1 MPDTADENP
10 DSPADK
16 SANAKDRIVHSTAR
30 LLRTREP
37 LSIRLQDIAERA
49 KVSRSL
55 IVAHFGGVESVII
68 EGCVA
73 NLPDIIGRLL
83 TRIESAKLHPP
94 EQRRQRVVSAL
105 TALAP
110 WEIACMTYI
119 TRFNRPSHIEATR
132 TAGISVCAA
141 IIAMLGSAPGR
152 IRDYELCADIAM
164 TYYAHVLQ
172 LAAIGSIASGEVHG
186 RLDGLLD
193 TLGVG

>member
-1 MPDTADENP
+1 MPSRERKRMPDRTDEFSGGSADR
-10 DSPADK
+10 
-16 SANAKDRIVHSTAR
+16 SANAKDRIIQSTAR

-37 LSIRLQDIAERA
+37 VSIRLQDIAESA

-73 NLPDIIGRLL
+73 NLPDITGRLVA
-83 TRIESAKLHPP
+83 RIESARLVSR
-94 EQRRQRVVSAL
+94 EQQRQSVLSAL

-110 WEIACMTYI
+110 WEGACMTYI
-119 TRFNRPSHIEATR
+119 KRFNRPSHIEAAR

-141 IIAMLGSAPGR
+141 ILAILGSAPGR

-164 TYYAHVLQ
+164 T
-172 LAAIGSIASGEVHG
+172 
-186 RLDGLLD
+186 
-193 TLGVG
+193 